1 MSVGGP
7 EGETI
12 GALLCEAGA
21 AFRVAGIEEARIEA
35 RLLLGHVLGRKP
47 LSLPLD
53 AHRVVSGEDAVR
65 FRALV
70 ARRAAH
76 EPSAHLTGTRGFW
89 TLDLAVTA
97 DVLIPRPDTETIVA
111 CALHHAGERS
121 AVRRVLDLGTGSGAI
136 LLALLSELP
145 SAYGIGLDRSA
156 AALAVARRNAETC
169 GVGERAGFVRGDWAA
184 AIGARFDVVV
194 SNPPYIDRATIA
206 TLAPEVALHEPRAA
220 LDGGEDGLDAY
231 RALLPELPR
240 LLAPGGIAVL
250 EIGFGQAESVSA
262 LARAAGL
269 AEVELRRDLG
279 GVPRAFA
286 VRPG

>member
-1 MSVGGP
+1 MNGT
-7 EGETI
+7 ETI

-21 AFRVAGIEEARIEA
+21 AFRAAGIEEARVEA

-47 LSLPLD
+47 LALPLE
-53 AHRVVSGEDAVR
+53 AHRAVSAADAAR

-70 ARRAAH
+70 ARRAAR

-89 TLDLAVTA
+89 TLDLAVTP

-111 CALHHAGERS
+111 CALDHVRDRC
-121 AVRRVLDLGTGSGAI
+121 AVHRVLDLGTGSGAI

-145 SAYGIGLDRSA
+145 RAYGVGLDRSA
-156 AALAVARRNAETC
+156 AALAVARRNAEAC
-169 GVGERAGFVRGDWAA
+169 GVAARAGFVRGNWAR
-184 AIGARFDVVV
+184 AIAGGFDIVV
-194 SNPPYIDRATIA
+194 SNPPYIDQATIA
-206 TLAPEVALHEPRAA
+206 TLEPEVARHEPRGA

-231 RALLPELPR
+231 RAILPDLRR

-250 EIGFGQAESVSA
+250 ELGFGQAESVAA
-262 LARAAGL
+262 LAREAGL
-269 AEVELRRDLG
+269 VGVELRQDLG

-286 VRPG
+286 LRPA

>member
-1 MSVGGP
+1 MTP
-7 EGETI
+7 GETI

-21 AFRVAGIEEARIEA
+21 AFRAAGIEEARIEA

-47 LSLPLD
+47 LALPLD
-53 AHRVVSGEDAVR
+53 AHAAVSAEDAAR

-70 ARRAAH
+70 ARRAAR

-89 TLDLAVTA
+89 TLDLAVTP

-111 CALHHAGERS
+111 CALDYVTDRN
-121 AVRRVLDLGTGSGAI
+121 AVHRVLDLGTGSGAI
-136 LLALLSELP
+136 LLALLSEMP
-145 SAYGIGLDRSA
+145 RAYGVGLDRSA

-169 GVGERAGFVRGDWAA
+169 GLAVRAGFVRGDWAD
-184 AIGARFDVVV
+184 AIEGRFDIVA
-194 SNPPYIDRATIA
+194 SNPPYIDRATIS
-206 TLAPEVALHEPRAA
+206 TLEPEVVRHEPRAA

-231 RALLPELPR
+231 RAILPDLPR

-250 EIGFGQAESVSA
+250 ELGFGQAESVAS

-269 AEVELRRDLG
+269 AEVELRQDLG

-286 VRPG
+286 LRAA